1 MHSYPMTDQERTEDL
16 AQLLARLQSKHG
28 VNKSELARRIGVSPA
43 AVSAW
48 TNRTRGTG
56 RGPNRDNL
64 IALHEAFPD
73 FTRDEIFK
81 AAGRRTPGPI
91 DPDREAR
98 VLEYYRELTEEQQLA
113 KEIEMRALGEA
124 NRTKQG

>member
-1 MHSYPMTDQERTEDL
+1 MTDPERTEDL
-16 AQLLARLQSKHG
+16 AQLLARLKSKHG
-28 VNKSELARRIGVSPA
+28 VSNSEIARRIGVSPA

-48 TNRTRGTG
+48 INRTRGTG

-64 IALHEAFPD
+64 VALRDAFPD
-73 FTRDEIFK
+73 FTRDEIFN
-81 AAGRRTPGPI
+81 AAGRRTPGPL

-98 VLEYYRELTEEQQLA
+98 VLEYYRELTEEQQRA

>member
-1 MHSYPMTDQERTEDL
+1 MTDPERTEDL
-16 AQLLARLQSKHG
+16 AQLLARL
-28 VNKSELARRIGVSPA
+28 KSEHDVSNSEIARRIGVSPA

-48 TNRTRGTG
+48 INRTRGTG

-64 IALHEAFPD
+64 VALHEAFPD
-73 FTRDEIFK
+73 FTRDEIFR
-81 AAGRRTPGPI
+81 AAGRRTPGSL

-98 VLEYYRELTEEQQLA
+98 VLEYFRELTEEQQRS